1 MVTGPLL
8 YVRRASWL
16 SCLRIAPLADVWF
29 RRPPPEPDQG
39 DKEVLVPSAY
49 VAAAV
54 AAGDTQSDFQVR
66 NNEPAPNP
74 IRNSYDEQQEVLA
87 SCRRRPQNGKRP
99 EAQEYWAVRPPCG
112 SLGCVRGKR
121 AQDLG
126 TLGGTQSIAFAVN
139 DSGQVVGASMT
150 ADNQQHAFSWT
161 RSGGMIDLGTLGGSS
176 SSAVAVNASGRV
188 VGSSNLT
195 DDIEQRAF
203 SWTPSD
209 GMIDLGTLGGTQST
223 ASAVNALGQVVG
235 QSLTSDGVF
244 HAFLWTPSGGM
255 IDLGTLGGSS
265 SVALAVNDSAQ
276 VVGYSSTAGD
286 SELHA
291 VLWLRA
297 DLSVSKT
304 DSPDPAH
311 VGQKLTYTVLVTNNG
326 PDPATVVTLSDT
338 LPKTAGFG
346 SVTTTQGTCTRSKT
360 GVKCSL
366 GGLASGATATV
377 TIVVKP
383 TQKGTI
389 TNTVTAAA
397 GSPTTDPNIANN
409 TATQSTTVRP

>member
-1 MVTGPLL
+1 
-8 YVRRASWL
+8 
-16 SCLRIAPLADVWF
+16 
-29 RRPPPEPDQG
+29 
-39 DKEVLVPSAY
+39 
-49 VAAAV
+49 
-54 AAGDTQSDFQVR
+54 
-66 NNEPAPNP
+66 
-74 IRNSYDEQQEVLA
+74 
-87 SCRRRPQNGKRP
+87 
-99 EAQEYWAVRPPCG
+99 
-112 SLGCVRGKR
+112 
-121 AQDLG
+121 
-126 TLGGTQSIAFAVN
+126 VN
-139 DSGQVVGASMT
+139 DGGQVVGQSQ
-150 ADNQQHAFSWT
+150 DHAFSWT
-161 RSGGMIDLGTLGGSS
+161 PSGGMIDLGTLGGSS
-176 SSAVAVNASGRV
+176 SAAAAVNDS
-188 VGSSNLT
+188 
-195 DDIEQRAF
+195 
-203 SWTPSD
+203 
-209 GMIDLGTLGGTQST
+209 
-223 ASAVNALGQVVG
+223 GQVVG
-235 QSLTSDGVF
+235 YSSTAGDSET
-244 HAFLWTPSGGM
+244 HAFSWTPSGGM

-265 SVALAVNDSAQ
+265 SVALAVNDSGQ